1 MRWRILIAG
10 ALVAGSV
17 VVSAEAGRA
26 QQIGAGSSPGGTGG
40 PGGAA
45 LPQAPADLLLPPH
58 LTGAFPHT
66 AILGQERAL
75 PTLQDVVRVIPS
87 HPMPTPSA
95 GR

>member
-26 QQIGAGSSPGGTGG
+26 QQIGAGSP

-66 AILGQERAL
+66 AILGQERTL

-87 HPMPTPSA
+87 HPTPTPAA